1 MRDIFNSRLP
11 KPRYTLVWNLE
22 KLQKYL
28 MIYLIISICQLSFSL
43 QTHYTPWFNSN
54 IKVF

>member
-11 KPRYTLVWNLE
+11 KPRHTLVWNLE